1 MKSSNYIFGVTITLL
16 GGILWGFSGALGQ
29 YLFTQK
35 SVSADWLVP
44 YRLLFSGIILLLV
57 YAIKNPKILFLP
69 LKNKRNLPTILLYS
83 LIGLMLTQYS
93 YFYSIELSNA
103 AVATVIQYTAPV
115 FILIVACLLEK
126 RLPFTKEI
134 IALFLAIAG
143 VFFLATHG
151 EFGTLVISKT
161 ALLFCLISALSIVV
175 YNFAPKRLNKE
186 FPISLVLG
194 WGLVI
199 GGVVLSLYMKV
210 WSLDGVSDL
219 GGYLALGGIIVF
231 GTILAFSFYMTGV
244 GVIGPTRASL
254 IAAIEPASAGF
265 FSYFWLGTEFVFF
278 DYFGFGLIM
287 LCVFL
292 LSKKD

>member
-1 MKSSNYIFGVTITLL
+1 MKNSNYIFGVAITLL
-16 GGILWGFSGALGQ
+16 GGILWGFSGACGQ

-35 SVSADWLVP
+35 GVSADWLVP
-44 YRLLFSGIILLLV
+44 YRLLLSGIILLLV
-57 YAIKNPKILFLP
+57 YIFKNPKILFLP
-69 LKNKRNLPTILLYS
+69 LKNPRNLPTILLYS

-126 RLPFTKEI
+126 RLPYIKEL
-134 IALFLAIAG
+134 IALFLAIVG

-199 GGVVLSLYMKV
+199 GGVVLSLYMRV
-210 WSLDGVSDL
+210 WSLEGVSDF

-265 FSYFWLGTEFVFF
+265 FSYFWLGTEFAFF